1 MLGKLAVRNVRRSA
15 RDYLVYVITMT
26 FVTALMFAFNS
37 IIFSPDIRERVDMVG
52 IMAALVGLA
61 TFFIVIIV
69 AWLINYM
76 VRFMLERRSRE
87 FGTYLLLGLKKKEIS
102 RLYLRENLLMGA
114 GAFVLGLLLGVLLQ
128 QILMAVLYAMIQTD
142 YDLHLEFNGWCIFTT
157 VCCYG
162 GCYLL
167 ALFRCKGRFK
177 RMNICDLMNAGSKNE
192 EIHES
197 HERAKRWLLP
207 LSAVFLMLFG
217 LWLFVGGKI
226 DGWNGGTII
235 GFIVGLVL
243 VIYLFY
249 IGLASSI
256 VCYIRGEGKGIYR
269 GQNLFLLRQLSS
281 KIKTMRFTMGTIT
294 ALFMLAF
301 LGSTVAMMFGDY
313 QNKILGEKFPFDV
326 QVYSGD
332 AEDDFSRELG
342 VIGEMC
348 EIKEVYPYRIYT
360 DGTAQMNEWLY
371 THLKEFGNL
380 YTTPE
385 GEADVKKLA
394 GRDDG
399 CYCEFDTYMQ
409 LSDYNRLRE
418 MLGYGRVSLG
428 ENEYAIHMK
437 KRVLGETGDFSGHL
451 RVKGKSGELA
461 FSGYHTEAFSQ
472 DGHNGGDYVIV
483 VPDGA
488 CALTPYYSE
497 LAVDIEGEAPAG
509 LGERLDDLDKKD
521 VYSYLDWSDSEE
533 DEEDAASGPNNSCCG
548 SDTIITYAAV
558 NLVRDNLIPEVKY
571 MLSSIVFPCFY
582 IGLVFVCV
590 ALTVLSVQ
598 QLSDSAKYKFRYGVL
613 SKMGLSKRE
622 VAGVI
627 RRQLIAYY
635 LCPAAFAAVIAGII
649 ALFISRKFIFYTG
662 VETEVFQYFG
672 MSFLLFCGVY
682 VLYFVTTYVQFRQ
695 NVESGRN

>member
-76 VRFMLERRSRE
+76 VRFMLEKRSRE

-128 QILMAVLYAMIQTD
+128 QILMAVLYAMLQTD
-142 YDLHLEFNGWCIFTT
+142 YELHLEFNGWCIFTT

-197 HERAKRWLLP
+197 HERAKRWFLP
-207 LSAVFLMLFG
+207 LSVVFLMLFG
-217 LWLFVGGKI
+217 LWLFVGGRV

-243 VIYLFY
+243 TIYLFY

-301 LGSTVAMMFGDY
+301 LGSTVAMMFADY

-332 AEDDFSRELG
+332 VEDDFSMELG

-348 EIKEVYPYRIYT
+348 EMKEVYPYHIYT
-360 DGTAQMNEWLY
+360 DGTAQVNEWLY
-371 THLKEFGNL
+371 THLREFGNM

-385 GEADVKKLA
+385 GEPDVKKLA

-418 MLGYGRVSLG
+418 MLGYERISLG
-428 ENEYAIHMK
+428 ENEYAIHIK
-437 KRVLGETGDFSGHL
+437 KRVLGETGDFSEHL
-451 RVKGKSGELA
+451 RVKGKRGELI
-461 FSGYHTEAFSQ
+461 FSGYYMEAFSQ

-509 LGERLDDLDKKD
+509 LGERLDELDKKD

-533 DEEDAASGPNNSCCG
+533 EASGPKNSCCG

-613 SKMGLSKRE
+613 GKMGLSRRE

-627 RRQLIAYY
+627 RRQLVAYY
-635 LCPAAFAAVIAGII
+635 LCPAAFAAAVAGII

-682 VLYFVTTYVQFRQ
+682 ALYFVTTYVEFK
-695 NVESGRN
+695 RNTENGI

>member
-76 VRFMLERRSRE
+76 VRFMLEKRSRE

-114 GAFVLGLLLGVLLQ
+114 GAFVLGLFLGVLLQ
-128 QILMAVLYAMIQTD
+128 QILMAVLYAMLQTD
-142 YDLHLEFNGWCIFTT
+142 YELHLEFNGWCIFTT

-197 HERAKRWLLP
+197 HERAKQWLLP
-207 LSAVFLMLFG
+207 LSVVFLMLFG
-217 LWLFVGGKI
+217 LWLFVGGRI

-243 VIYLFY
+243 TIYLFY

-301 LGSTVAMMFGDY
+301 LGSTVALMFGDY

-332 AEDDFSRELG
+332 VEDDFSLELG

-348 EIKEVYPYRIYT
+348 EMKEVYPYHIYT
-360 DGTAQMNEWLY
+360 DGTAQVNEWLY
-371 THLKEFGNL
+371 THLREFGNM

-385 GEADVKKLA
+385 GEPDVKKLA

-418 MLGYGRVSLG
+418 MLGYERISLG
-428 ENEYAIHMK
+428 ENEYAIHIK
-437 KRVLGETGDFSGHL
+437 KRVLGETGDFSEHL
-451 RVKGKSGELA
+451 RVKGESGELI
-461 FSGYHTEAFSQ
+461 FSGYYSETFSQ

-533 DEEDAASGPNNSCCG
+533 DEEDVASGPNNSCCG

-613 SKMGLSKRE
+613 GKMGLSRRE

-635 LCPAAFAAVIAGII
+635 LCPAAFAAAVAGII

-682 VLYFVTTYVQFRQ
+682 ALYFVTTYVEFRQ
-695 NVESGRN
+695 NVESGR

>member
-37 IIFSPDIRERVDMVG
+37 IIFSPDIRERVDQVG

-76 VRFMLERRSRE
+76 VRFMLEKRSRE

-128 QILMAVLYAMIQTD
+128 QILMAVLYAMLQTD
-142 YDLHLEFNGWCIFTT
+142 YELHLEFNGWCIFTT

-207 LSAVFLMLFG
+207 LSVVFLMLFG
-217 LWLFVGGKI
+217 LWLFVGGRV

-243 VIYLFY
+243 TIYLFY

-301 LGSTVAMMFGDY
+301 LGSTVAMMFADY

-332 AEDDFSRELG
+332 VEDDFSLELG

-348 EIKEVYPYRIYT
+348 EMKEVYPYHIYT
-360 DGTAQMNEWLY
+360 DGTAQVNEWLY
-371 THLKEFGNL
+371 THLREFGNM

-385 GEADVKKLA
+385 GEPDVKKLA

-418 MLGYGRVSLG
+418 MLGYERISLG
-428 ENEYAIHMK
+428 ENEYAIHIK
-437 KRVLGETGDFSGHL
+437 KRVLGETGDFSEHL
-451 RVKGKSGELA
+451 RVKGKSGELI
-461 FSGYHTEAFSQ
+461 FSGYYSETFSQ

-497 LAVDIEGEAPAG
+497 LAVDIEREAPAG
-509 LGERLDDLDKKD
+509 LGERLDELDKKD

-613 SKMGLSKRE
+613 GKMGLSRRE

-627 RRQLIAYY
+627 RRQLVAYY
-635 LCPAAFAAVIAGII
+635 LCPAAFAAAVAGII

-682 VLYFVTTYVQFRQ
+682 ALYFVTTYVEFRQ
-695 NVESGRN
+695 NVESGR

>member
-76 VRFMLERRSRE
+76 VRFMLEKRSRE

-128 QILMAVLYAMIQTD
+128 QILMAVLYAMLQTD
-142 YDLHLEFNGWCIFTT
+142 YELHLEFNGWCIFTT

-197 HERAKRWLLP
+197 HERAKRWFLP
-207 LSAVFLMLFG
+207 LSVVFLMLFG
-217 LWLFVGGKI
+217 LWLFVGGRI

-243 VIYLFY
+243 TIYLFY

-301 LGSTVAMMFGDY
+301 LGSTVAMMFADY

-332 AEDDFSRELG
+332 VEDDFSMELG

-348 EIKEVYPYRIYT
+348 EMKEVYPYHIYT
-360 DGTAQMNEWLY
+360 DGTAQVNEWLY
-371 THLKEFGNL
+371 THLREFGNM

-385 GEADVKKLA
+385 GEPDVKKLA

-399 CYCEFDTYMQ
+399 CYCEFDTYMR

-418 MLGYGRVSLG
+418 MLGYERISLG
-428 ENEYAIHMK
+428 ENEYAIHIK
-437 KRVLGETGDFSGHL
+437 KRVLGETGDFSEHL
-451 RVKGKSGELA
+451 KVKGESGKLI
-461 FSGYHTEAFSQ
+461 FSGYYSETFSQ

-613 SKMGLSKRE
+613 GKMGLSRRE

-635 LCPAAFAAVIAGII
+635 LCPAAFAAAVAGII

-682 VLYFVTTYVQFRQ
+682 ALYFVTTYVEFRQ
-695 NVESGRN
+695 NVESGR

>member
-76 VRFMLERRSRE
+76 VRFMLEKRSRE

-128 QILMAVLYAMIQTD
+128 QILMAVLYAMLQTD
-142 YDLHLEFNGWCIFTT
+142 YELHLEFNGWCIFTT

-207 LSAVFLMLFG
+207 LSVVFLMLFG
-217 LWLFVGGKI
+217 LWLFVGGRI

-243 VIYLFY
+243 TIYLFY

-301 LGSTVAMMFGDY
+301 LGSTVAMMFADY

-332 AEDDFSRELG
+332 VEDDFSMELG

-348 EIKEVYPYRIYT
+348 EMKEVYPYHIYT
-360 DGTAQMNEWLY
+360 DGTAQVNEWLY
-371 THLKEFGNL
+371 THLREFGNM

-385 GEADVKKLA
+385 GEPDVKKLA

-418 MLGYGRVSLG
+418 MLGYERISLR
-428 ENEYAIHMK
+428 ENEYAIHIK
-437 KRVLGETGDFSGHL
+437 KRVLGETGDFSEHL
-451 RVKGKSGELA
+451 KVKGKSGELV
-461 FSGYHTEAFSQ
+461 FSGYYSETFSQ

-509 LGERLDDLDKKD
+509 LSERLDELDKKD

-613 SKMGLSKRE
+613 GKMGLSRRE

-635 LCPAAFAAVIAGII
+635 LCPAAFAAAVAGII

-682 VLYFVTTYVQFRQ
+682 ALYFVTTYVEFRQ
-695 NVESGRN
+695 NVESGR